1 MVNYKAIVK
10 SEQIFNKSVSE
21 KVQKLSSDIEKAED
35 ETEMYKIV
43 TDFYRTYGVGKF
55 GLNKAFRVNHNET
68 ARQTGEILEP
78 ITTTGNMS
86 LDDLIGYE
94 SQKQKLIENTEA
106 FVKGKKANNVLLLV
120 MRVQA
125 NLQASRQF

>member
-1 MVNYKAIVK
+1 M
-10 SEQIFNKSVSE
+10 
-21 KVQKLSSDIEKAED
+21 
-35 ETEMYKIV
+35 
-43 TDFYRTYGVGKF
+43 
-55 GLNKAFRVNHNET
+55 
-68 ARQTGEILEP
+68 EP